1 MISFTKDFSSKGS
14 PLWCLDIESG
24 ASTGWIAT
32 NWLED
37 LILHQQG
44 PDVYDQW
51 ANQELLS
58 GSDEITLSMLEI
70 GKLIF
75 IEDAVFGGNKRMV
88 RKEFRNNYRNLLDEK
103 NSCVFSWSGHFATN
117 YFPSDRDYSSD
128 YDFFKFPSQNNKDGM
143 VGIGDALIVVNQTR
157 ESKTVIN
164 ALIDDNFGKKWMS
177 KNDSTY
183 IPANKNFKISSI
195 NNCLL
200 YTSPSPRDATLSRMP
215 SSA

>member
-1 MISFTKDFSSKGS
+1 MIPNSLIWYDVEKFKSIGSPEFESYEDMISFTKDFSSKGS

-58 GSDEITLSMLEI
+58 GSDEITLSMFEI

-75 IEDAVFGGNKRMV
+75 IEDAVFGCN
-88 RKEFRNNYRNLLDEK
+88 
-103 NSCVFSWSGHFATN
+103 
-117 YFPSDRDYSSD
+117 
-128 YDFFKFPSQNNKDGM
+128 
-143 VGIGDALIVVNQTR
+143 
-157 ESKTVIN
+157 
-164 ALIDDNFGKKWMS
+164 
-177 KNDSTY
+177 
-183 IPANKNFKISSI
+183 
-195 NNCLL
+195 
-200 YTSPSPRDATLSRMP
+200 
-215 SSA
+215 